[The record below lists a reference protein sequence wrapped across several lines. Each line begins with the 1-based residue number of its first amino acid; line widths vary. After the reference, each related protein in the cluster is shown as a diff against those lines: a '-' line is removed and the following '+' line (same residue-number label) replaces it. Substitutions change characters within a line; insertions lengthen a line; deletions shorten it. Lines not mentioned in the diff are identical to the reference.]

1 MSPNDAT
8 NALIAPPEELDR
20 ESRDGIDRYLI
31 DRQHPQRALVEDFIA
46 RRFFDVHG
54 ARISSFMPNLLTL
67 FDEDGNPGAA
77 LGVRDAGY
85 EPLFLE
91 YYLDLPVEFVLAKN
105 ADLCLP
111 PSRDCIAEIGNL
123 ASVDRRASRRL
134 FGVLTAYLVQQNF
147 EWAVF
152 TGCSALT
159 RMFASLGIETVALGR
174 ALQANLPVDQQTW
187 GGYYEDSP
195 RVVAGRVS
203 RGLDAFAGGMPS

>member
-1 MSPNDAT
+1 MSPSDAT
-8 NALIAPPEELDR
+8 NAPIAPLNEQDR
-20 ESRDGIDRYLI
+20 EPCAGIDRCLI
-31 DRQHPQRALVEDFIA
+31 DRKHPQRDRVEDFIA
-46 RRFFDVHG
+46 RRFLDVHG
-54 ARISSFMPNLLTL
+54 ARISNFMPNLLAL
-67 FDEDGNPGAA
+67 FDEDGNPRAA

-91 YYLDLPVEFVLAKN
+91 YYLDLPVEVMLARK
-105 ADLCLP
+105 AGLYLP
-111 PSRDCIAEIGNL
+111 PSREGIAEIGNL

-134 FGVLTAYLVQQNF
+134 FAVLTAYLVRENF

-159 RMFASLGIETVALGR
+159 RMFGSLGIETVGLGR
-174 ALQANLPVDQQTW
+174 ALQASLPVDQQTW

>member
-1 MSPNDAT
+1 MSPSDAT
-8 NALIAPPEELDR
+8 NALIAPLNEQDR
-20 ESRDGIDRYLI
+20 ESCAGIDRYLV
-31 DRQHPQRALVEDFIA
+31 DHKHPQRDRVEGFIA
-46 RRFFDVHG
+46 QRFLDVHG
-54 ARISSFMPNLLTL
+54 ARISSFMPNLLVL
-67 FDEDGNPGAA
+67 FVVEGNPAAA

-91 YYLDLPVEFVLAKN
+91 YYLDLPVEVVLAKN

-123 ASVDRRASRRL
+123 ASVDRRASR
-134 FGVLTAYLVQQNF
+134 Q
-147 EWAVF
+147 
-152 TGCSALT
+152 
-159 RMFASLGIETVALGR
+159 
-174 ALQANLPVDQQTW
+174 LPVDQQTW

>member
-1 MSPNDAT
+1 MSPSDAT
-8 NALIAPPEELDR
+8 NALIAPLNEQDR
-20 ESRDGIDRYLI
+20 ESCAGIDRYLV
-31 DRQHPQRALVEDFIA
+31 DHKHPQRDRVEGFIA
-46 RRFFDVHG
+46 QRFLDVHG
-54 ARISSFMPNLLTL
+54 ARISSFMPNLLVL
-67 FDEDGNPGAA
+67 FDEEGNPAAA

-91 YYLDLPVEFVLAKN
+91 YYLDLPVEVVLAKN

-123 ASVDRRASRRL
+123 ASVDRRASRQL
-134 FGVLTAYLVQQNF
+134 FAVLTAYLVRENF

-159 RMFASLGIETVALGR
+159 RMFDSLGIETVALGR